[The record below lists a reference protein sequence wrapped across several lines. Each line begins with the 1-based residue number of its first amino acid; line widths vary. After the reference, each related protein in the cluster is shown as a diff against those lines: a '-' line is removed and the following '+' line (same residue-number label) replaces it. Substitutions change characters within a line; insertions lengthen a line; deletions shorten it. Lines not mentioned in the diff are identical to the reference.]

1 MVQKSQT
8 TNHLKCKKKQLWKL
22 RYFFRLNW
30 CRIWSIGAGFGP
42 SSQQSIHFFLSIFHQ
57 TASEYLLVPF
67 GGVGDVWG
75 MIIGPKYHQKNQG
88 FRCPGSILGK
98 PKTKTNHFGTVVV
111 GVKNFSGS
119 SRPVIKIFHWEVLMA
134 AMCRPIACRDHD
146 DGEFDSDFYFVK
158 VLDLIL
164 WEY

>member
-1 MVQKSQT
+1 MSRV
-8 TNHLKCKKKQLWKL
+8 
-22 RYFFRLNW
+22 FFTGETRNKNEP
-30 CRIWSIGAGFGP
+30 IG
-42 SSQQSIHFFLSIFHQ
+42 
-57 TASEYLLVPF
+57 
-67 GGVGDVWG
+67 D
-75 MIIGPKYHQKNQG
+75 
-88 FRCPGSILGK
+88 LG
-98 PKTKTNHFGTVVV
+98 TV